1 MIRIINQ
8 EEFKKCCEMC
18 NSKDIESRHLG
29 VSLLNECCEV
39 LSSNLFIETLAFG
52 SPNPQIYHLT
62 DYISMVI
69 NQPSYNYIG
78 DILYN
83 LVFYGVYRKPWITYK
98 LIEDDQSN

>member
-1 MIRIINQ
+1 MIRIKNQ

-18 NSKDIESRHLG
+18 NSQDIESRHLG

-39 LSSNLFIETLAFG
+39 LSSNLFIETRLLDLQ
-52 SPNPQIYHLT
+52 SQIYHLT

-83 LVFYGVYRKPWITYK
+83 LVFYGVYHKSWITYK
-98 LIEDDQSN
+98 LIEDD